1 MIPTS
6 VLQDAIRFLEKVYTG
21 QSDTDRLVHVVGVL
35 RKEVETRKKKK

>member
-21 QSDTDRLVHVVGVL
+21 QSDTDRLVNVVGVL
-35 RKEVETRKKKK
+35 RKEVESRKKKK